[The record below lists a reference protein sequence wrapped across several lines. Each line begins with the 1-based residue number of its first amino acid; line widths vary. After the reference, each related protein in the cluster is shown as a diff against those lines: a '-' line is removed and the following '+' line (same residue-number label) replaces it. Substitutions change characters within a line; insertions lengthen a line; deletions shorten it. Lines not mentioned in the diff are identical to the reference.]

1 MSNVRDAI
9 LTGAGAASEFHD
21 AFRVRDA
28 VVDGAQAI
36 DVFEAISDLAIP
48 LQFAPL
54 EGLLGACVR
63 INDTAVG
70 ILITSRRDLH
80 LQRFTAAHEL
90 GHFLLQ
96 HEGSLDREVRMPGQT
111 KGRDFREVEA
121 DAFAAEFLTPKWL
134 IAGIAKRHGWW
145 SVSHLS
151 TPDIV
156 YQLSLRLAVSYEATC
171 WGLASQACISST
183 VAEELIESPPKS
195 SKLRALRGVSLDNPW
210 ADVWCLDSKD
220 DGAFIDAGPDDLIVL
235 TLDEHASAG
244 YSWDT
249 TSAQTVGCVI
259 VGDSSEFDSTA
270 IGGSAS
276 RRLVLRVPSP
286 GVHDLRLSYQRP
298 FSKSTN
304 TAKHFHLN
312 VSTLGARPE
321 GPYIARQAPPPTLQ

>member
-9 LTGAGAASEFHD
+9 LAGAGAASEFHD

-28 VVDGAQAI
+28 VADGTRAI
-36 DVFEAISDLAIP
+36 DVFEAIVDLAIP

-63 INDTAVG
+63 VNDAAVR
-70 ILITSRRDLH
+70 ILITSKRDLH

-111 KGRDFREVEA
+111 RGRDFREVEA

-134 IAGIAKRHGWW
+134 MAAIAMRHGWW
-145 SVSHLS
+145 SVSQLS

-171 WGLASQACISST
+171 WGLASQACIESR
-183 VAEELIESPPKS
+183 VAEKLIESPPKS
-195 SKLRALRGVSLDNPW
+195 SKLRALRGISLNNPW

-220 DGAFIDAGPDDLIVL
+220 DGALIDAGPNDLIVL
-235 TLDEHASAG
+235 TLDEQASAG

-249 TSAQTVGCVI
+249 TSAQAVGSIPVSSIWPQWADLPAAVWC
-259 VGDSSEFDSTA
+259 SEFH
-270 IGGSAS
+270 
-276 RRLVLRVPSP
+276 P
-286 GVHDLRLSYQRP
+286 
-298 FSKSTN
+298 
-304 TAKHFHLN
+304 
-312 VSTLGARPE
+312 
-321 GPYIARQAPPPTLQ
+321 